1 MYIYGR
7 APSAVGAECLYMY
20 SKPLPNA
27 NLKATFPQS
36 DAQQEQHPPA
46 KESAALVPSGGQ
58 PLASLNGHTTSDE
71 APLSVKEDCTQ
82 PVHGVEPDSG
92 IDPRSTSVSD
102 LQPDDL
108 SNDSHANVGQEI
120 GGDGIQQLSNT
131 VASVGSVPEF
141 HHESSS
147 TSISEFPSGTEEQ
160 QSHSHPLVNEHDQ
173 QADEITTSKHTLEV
187 NYCRTESSL
196 STEESQVSV
205 RNELVLFATHKDQD
219 PNMVVERMETLTLDV
234 KRMNKNLTEQIFKL
248 KEEVKVKDK
257 EIEKLENEKR
267 ESDKMFT
274 EEIQKLEKIRKE
286 DKSKLEE
293 LKTLVAELEQKVTA
307 KDHEIK
313 ELKESLRERETSAER
328 SDLHSQGKDALQ
340 QQIDRLTEE
349 LTLEKQK
356 AEQKEKE
363 IGNLKYQLM
372 EKKYELEQKKYEM
385 EHEDNDYKDKMRQV
399 ERERDAIK
407 VKYEQILRQQA
418 EEQKKHLEEK
428 NRRLEEEMKQLKLKL
443 DMCSKK

>member
-1 MYIYGR
+1 M
-7 APSAVGAECLYMY
+7 SVHV
-20 SKPLPNA
+20 SKPFACQKPCFPN
-27 NLKATFPQS
+27 T

-58 PLASLNGHTTSDE
+58 PLASLNGHSTTDQ
-71 APLSVKEDCTQ
+71 APFSVKDSTQ
-82 PVHGVEPDSG
+82 PVQSVEPDSG
-92 IDPRSTSVSD
+92 VDPRSMSVSE
-102 LQPDDL
+102 LHPDDL
-108 SNDSHANVGQEI
+108 SNDSCANIGQEI

-131 VASVGSVPEF
+131 LASVGSVPEI

-147 TSISEFPSGTEEQ
+147 TSITDFPSGTEEQ
-160 QSHSHPLVNEHDQ
+160 QSHSDPLVKEHDQ
-173 QADEITTSKHTLEV
+173 PADETTTSKSKHTLEI

-205 RNELVLFATHKDQD
+205 KNELVLFATHKDQD

-234 KRMNKNLTEQIFKL
+234 KRMNKNLNEQIFKL
-248 KEEVKVKDK
+248 KQEVKVKDE
-257 EIEKLENEKR
+257 EIKKLENEKI
-267 ESDKMFT
+267 ESDKVYT

-293 LKTLVAELEQKVTA
+293 LKTLAAELERKVTA

-313 ELKESLRERETSAER
+313 ELEESLRERETSAEWR
-328 SDLHSQGKDALQ
+328 DLHSQGKDVLQ
-340 QQIDRLTEE
+340 EQIDRLTEE
-349 LTLEKQK
+349 LKQEKQK

-363 IGNLKYQLM
+363 IDNLKYQLM
-372 EKKYELEQKKYEM
+372 EKKLELEQKKYEM
-385 EHEDNDYKDKMRQV
+385 ECKDNDYKDKMRQA
-399 ERERDAIK
+399 EKERDAIK

-418 EEQKKHLEEK
+418 EEQNKHLEEK

-443 DMCSKK
+443 DSKK